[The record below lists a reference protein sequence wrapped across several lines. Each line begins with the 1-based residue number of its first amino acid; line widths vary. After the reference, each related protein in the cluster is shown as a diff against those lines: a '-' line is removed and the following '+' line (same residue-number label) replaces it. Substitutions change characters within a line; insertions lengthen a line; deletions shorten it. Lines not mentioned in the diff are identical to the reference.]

1 MEGLKRGAIILLAA
15 PGDYGKP
22 RPALVVQSNLFL
34 QAPSLTYCPITS
46 EVRPELERL
55 RLTLSPSSLNGLKKT
70 SAVMIDKVSTVQADR
85 AKEVIGHLMES
96 EQHVVDAALKLWL
109 GL

>member
-1 MEGLKRGAIILLAA
+1 
-15 PGDYGKP
+15 
-22 RPALVVQSNLFL
+22 
-34 QAPSLTYCPITS
+34 
-46 EVRPELERL
+46 
-55 RLTLSPSSLNGLKKT
+55 
-70 SAVMIDKVSTVQADR
+70 MIDKVSTVQADR